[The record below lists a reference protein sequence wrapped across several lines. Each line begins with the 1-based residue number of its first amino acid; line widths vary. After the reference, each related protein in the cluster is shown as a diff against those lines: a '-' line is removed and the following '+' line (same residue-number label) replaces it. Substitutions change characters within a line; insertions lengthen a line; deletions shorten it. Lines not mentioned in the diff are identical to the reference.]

1 MVYKIKVT
9 ITLMVIGLISGV
21 SIWGVNEL
29 TAPIIAQNEARAE
42 LAMYEAIFPTLT
54 RIEMVEITDHDV
66 LNLEVTI
73 YENDRVIGTVFR
85 GVSQGYGGPV
95 TVLVGIGT
103 DGNIRQVVTGTNSET
118 PNIFGGVV
126 RDLLPRYR
134 DQAAN
139 ALTLDTISG
148 ATQSSQAINRVLL
161 AASIEV
167 AGDARLEAYQRLN
180 SAADTYED
188 LVALGD
194 AYVSQTEVYDASGA
208 MLMRVFEVDVQGAS
222 ILLGVREDS
231 VIAGFTLLDPENGPG
246 LSDYDGW
253 VGQPISALEVFND
266 DSLGTTLETLVR
278 ALEGRQ
284 FVGGHDFL
292 DYVRELEDGV
302 FEMILHVTGFN
313 RAAQNSFSVQVS
325 DSGLVRIEIINLRDS
340 EGWFNYES
348 TFEALLGLTS
358 VDDLDPADTYA
369 EATATGR
376 SIKNALAAAL
386 EYYAERGRE

>member
-29 TAPIIAQNEARAE
+29 TAPIIAENEARAE
-42 LAMYEAIFPTLT
+42 LAVYETIFPNLT
-54 RIEMVEITDHDV
+54 RVEMFERTEHEI
-66 LNLEVTI
+66 LNLEVLI
-73 YENDRVIGTVFR
+73 YENDRLLGTVFR
-85 GVSQGYGGPV
+85 GTAQGYGGPI

-103 DGNIRQVVTGTNSET
+103 DGKIRQVVTGANSET

-126 RDLLPRYR
+126 RDLLPRYT

-139 ALTLDTISG
+139 ALTFDTISG

-180 SAADTYED
+180 ADADSYED
-188 LVALGD
+188 LVVLGD
-194 AYVSQTEVYDASGA
+194 AYVSQTEVYDASGT
-208 MLMRVFEVDVQGAS
+208 MLLRVFEVDVQGAS
-222 ILLGVREDS
+222 ILVGVSEDS
-231 VIAGFTLLDPENGPG
+231 IIEGLTLLDPDNGPG
-246 LSDYDGW
+246 LTDYDVW
-253 VGQPISALEVFND
+253 VGENLNDLEVFND
-266 DSLGTTLETLVR
+266 DILGTTLETLIR
-278 ALEGRQ
+278 ALQGRQ
-284 FVGGHDFL
+284 FVGGHDYI

-302 FEMILHVTGFN
+302 FEIIAHVTGFN
-313 RAAQNSFSVQVS
+313 RAAQNSFSVHVS
-325 DSGLVRIEIINLRDS
+325 PEGLVRIEIINLRDS
-340 EGWFNYES
+340 EDWFNYES

-358 VDDLDPADTYA
+358 VDAVDPADTYA

-386 EYYAERGRE
+386 MYYQERGDE